1 MCREI
6 EFIPPKIAREGE
18 EDDEEE
24 EDEKFKEVGDV
35 HLTLALSHATFMNT
49 RNASAWAVSINRHK

>member
-18 EDDEEE
+18 EDEEE
-24 EDEKFKEVGDV
+24 EEEEKFKEVGDV
-35 HLTLALSHATFMNT
+35 HLTLALSHATFINT
-49 RNASAWAVSINRHK
+49 INASA